1 MYGWTVALDQVPVT
15 RPFWSFQY
23 RPPSLPMY
31 TRFAWWGSQ
40 ASACWSTWNLL
51 PGLATQL
58 RPPFVDSIIG
68 TPAENRWSALAG
80 STHNRANHQANPP
93 SALSSAGSP
102 VIGRVQVAPASLETK
117 KPVRLPIRSLV
128 MAYARLG
135 LLSAKATPMRPGS
148 VSGAGSGAPMR
159 VQVSPPSVER

>member
-1 MYGWTVALDQVPVT
+1 
-15 RPFWSFQY
+15 
-23 RPPSLPMY
+23 MY

-40 ASACWSTWNLL
+40 ASVCWSTWNRL

-58 RPPFVDSIIG
+58 RPPLVDSIIG

-80 STHNRANHQANPP
+80 STQSLANHQANPP

-102 VIGRVQVAPASLETK
+102 VIGRVHVAPASSDTK

-128 MAYARLG
+128 MAYARLA
-135 LLSAKATPMRPGS
+135 LLVAKATPIRPS
-148 VSGAGSGAPMR
+148 SLADVGSGSPMR
-159 VQVSPPSVER
+159 VQVSPPSVDR